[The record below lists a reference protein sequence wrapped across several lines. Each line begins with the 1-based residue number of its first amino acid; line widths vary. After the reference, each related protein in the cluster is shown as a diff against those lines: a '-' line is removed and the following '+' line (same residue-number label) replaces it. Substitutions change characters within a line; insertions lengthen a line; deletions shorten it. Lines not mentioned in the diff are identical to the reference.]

1 MCGWRS
7 GRESECN
14 KDRHL
19 NRTVYSGHGKRGKD
33 ERWLNFRS
41 GGKERQKIGRKS

>member
-7 GRESECN
+7 GRESEYN

-19 NRTVYSGHGKRGKD
+19 NRTVYSGHGKRGRTNDGSISAPGEK
-33 ERWLNFRS
+33 R
-41 GGKERQKIGRKS
+41 GRK